1 MIRMK
6 QILQGNCRIV
16 ELVCSL
22 RIHIGISVVQF
33 LQSSGNIIDFSRNSQ
48 VVCCQNMPISAEL
61 VFGLV

>member
-48 VVCCQNMPISAEL
+48 VEYADFS
-61 VFGLV
+61 